1 MLQYPYMTTNHFIP
15 SLESHH
21 IGACLDVTRQCKMQV
36 QSECWNILDMFFF
49 GHCCVDAHGLRA
61 PLIAYEG
68 ASCLYGP
75 LHRALFQCNFVDAS
89 PSKKNN
95 IYI

>member
-36 QSECWNILDMFFF
+36 QSERWNILDM
-49 GHCCVDAHGLRA
+49 CYVSD
-61 PLIAYEG
+61 IA
-68 ASCLYGP
+68 ASMP
-75 LHRALFQCNFVDAS
+75 MAFVRH
-89 PSKKNN
+89 
-95 IYI
+95 